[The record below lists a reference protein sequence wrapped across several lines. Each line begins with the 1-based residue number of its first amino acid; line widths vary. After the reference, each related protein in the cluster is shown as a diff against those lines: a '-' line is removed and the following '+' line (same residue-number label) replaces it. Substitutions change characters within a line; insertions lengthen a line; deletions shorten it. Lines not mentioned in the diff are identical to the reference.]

1 MIILQAI
8 CLLTGHRAYFISG
21 FTSLTA
27 GIWNPAQ
34 FWRIIT
40 NQPQTFSAG
49 RSKTSQ
55 ILDPALRFIH
65 RLMASTILGRG
76 TSSGASEGH
85 EGKTLK
91 FVQSLKDVQKG
102 QNVVGLNVVKK
113 HLRKFGYNPKVT
125 GSLDSAT
132 IKNMMIPRCGVP
144 DITNLTSS
152 SKPTS
157 SSHHKSKMF
166 HMVSCY
172 AFPKGMPRR
181 PSSKYQLTYTFR
193 SGVQNPNEA
202 DMRSACS
209 RAFQRWAS
217 VSQFTFHE
225 VPTGSRA
232 DIVIGFY
239 RGDHG
244 DGNAF
249 DGRKAIGNLLAHAFY
264 PQDGKFHYDADDDWS
279 SNPNKNKFDLES
291 VAVHEIGH
299 LLGLEHSQDS
309 NAIMYA
315 NIPPGTFKR
324 KLTQDDIAGI
334 HALYPN

>member
-1 MIILQAI
+1 MILESA
-8 CLLTGHRAYFISG
+8 LK
-21 FTSLTA
+21 
-27 GIWNPAQ
+27 
-34 FWRIIT
+34 
-40 NQPQTFSAG
+40 TFQ
-49 RSKTSQ
+49 KFYK
-55 ILDPALRFIH
+55 LD
-65 RLMASTILGRG
+65 
-76 TSSGASEGH
+76 
-85 EGKTLK
+85 
-91 FVQSLKDVQKG
+91 
-102 QNVVGLNVVKK
+102 
-113 HLRKFGYNPKVT
+113 VT

-166 HMVSCY
+166 HMVSRY
-172 AFPKGMPRR
+172 AFPKGMPRW

-202 DMRSACS
+202 DM
-209 RAFQRWAS
+209 
-217 VSQFTFHE
+217 
-225 VPTGSRA
+225 
-232 DIVIGFY
+232 

-279 SNPNKNKFDLES
+279 SNPNKNQFDLES

-315 NIPPGTFKR
+315 NIPPGTIKR